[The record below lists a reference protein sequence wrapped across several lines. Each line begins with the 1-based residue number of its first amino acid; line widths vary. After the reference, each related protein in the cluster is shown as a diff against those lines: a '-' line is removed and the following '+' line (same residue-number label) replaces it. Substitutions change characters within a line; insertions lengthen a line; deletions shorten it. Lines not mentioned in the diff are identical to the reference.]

1 MNAIKQRL
9 FTDWHLV
16 RMMRLGIGIMMLVA
30 GIHSKDW
37 TMGLFSSFF
46 LYQALTNTGCCGT
59 QSCYTPKVVKKTD
72 PIVSSGE
79 EAIDFEEVKL

>member
-9 FTDWHLV
+9 FTNWHLV

-37 TMGLFSSFF
+37 TMGLFSTFF
-46 LYQALTNTGCCGT
+46 LYQAISDTGCCGT
-59 QSCYTPKVVKKTD
+59 QACYTPKVAKRSSPT
-72 PIVSSGE
+72 VSSKDE
-79 EAIDFEEVKL
+79 SIEFEEVK